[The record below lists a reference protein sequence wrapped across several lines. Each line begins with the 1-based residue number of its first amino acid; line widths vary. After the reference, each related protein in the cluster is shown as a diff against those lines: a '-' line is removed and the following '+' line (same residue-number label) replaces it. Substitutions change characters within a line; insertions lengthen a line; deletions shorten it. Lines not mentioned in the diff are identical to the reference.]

1 VNKPLIKGAFLYE
14 IKSIGRYRMD
24 KKQNDPESSK
34 PAVAANELGLVLQ
47 PGGSK
52 KLAEIRRKSQA
63 SQTNLSPVEQADTD
77 HEILAGLKPEV
88 AAELKKARRL
98 IDERIAAIMG
108 RFPAGKQNKMF
119 GFRYGSVDVIK
130 RMDMNAAFKRLG
142 MPDNQ
147 VRMRLIAGLD
157 YYGNAV
163 GTEENQAGPSGR

>member
-1 VNKPLIKGAFLYE
+1 MYE

-34 PAVAANELGLVLQ
+34 PAVAVKEMGLVLQ
-47 PGGSK
+47 SGGSK
-52 KLAEIRRKSQA
+52 KLAEIRRKAQA
-63 SQTNLSPVEQADTD
+63 SQTNLPPVESTNTD
-77 HEILAGLKPEV
+77 HEIPADLKPEV

-98 IDERIAAIMG
+98 IDERIAAIMS

-119 GFRYGSVDVIK
+119 SFRFGSVDAIK

-157 YYGNAV
+157 YYGKV
-163 GTEENQAGPSGR
+163 SGAGKTRPNSPTAE